1 MKNMAKLVTNQSW
14 DDFRHAKT
22 KKSQI
27 RSIARQTG
35 VPSALPSPVDRGMQS
50 NEYGMPECIA

>member
-1 MKNMAKLVTNQSW
+1 MAKLVTNQSW